1 MQYIRE
7 HKKLSIIVMTCLIVF
22 LFCGIT
28 FGKYIYNIINNFILE
43 TKSFYFTSS
52 ILTVNRK
59 GYSINNWD
67 GVNPYTLTIDLSNR
81 KNDERRT
88 KADISYNIEVKCSS
102 NVTCSLS
109 KNSGVI
115 YEDGQND
122 SYQITVTPTRNFYE
136 GDVATVETSVISN
149 SPYTKKLSAFYN
161 IGVAKSNFSYSI
173 EDSVNSKYMTLNLT
187 NSVTYYEVSEAF
199 GSYKVG
205 DQISIDDYSKLSDTD
220 KDKCFSAIVSISFN
234 PHNVFCD
241 LTNNL
246 YLNRIGGKNGT
257 TKVDGYEFVD
267 SFSFKVNASS
277 NNSIIFYKNDIKKD
291 YTYPIGTK
299 SPIIK
304 VSVTTAK

>member
-7 HKKLSIIVMTCLIVF
+7 HKKLSIIVMACLIVF

-122 SYQITVTPTRNFYE
+122 SYQITVTPTRNFFE

-161 IGVAKSNFSYSI
+161 IGVAKSNFSYRI
-173 EDSVNSKYMTLNLT
+173 EDSVNSKYMELNLT

-205 DQISIDDYSKLSDTD
+205 DQISIDDYSKLSVLI
-220 KDKCFSAIVSISFN
+220 KIS
-234 PHNVFCD
+234 VFQQ
-241 LTNNL
+241 LFL
-246 YLNRIGGKNGT
+246 FLLILIM
-257 TKVDGYEFVD
+257 FL
-267 SFSFKVNASS
+267 
-277 NNSIIFYKNDIKKD
+277 
-291 YTYPIGTK
+291 
-299 SPIIK
+299 
-304 VSVTTAK
+304 